1 MLMSDLLGPKPAEFE
16 RCLNFLCK
24 KIETV
29 ALREGA
35 SEGDRGDLERMLAAM
50 PPTVRG
56 HVTLML
62 EGIEIQ
68 TEFKDPVMAFA
79 ARYVLCLARDIWESS
94 AHPLTHS
101 PRAVDA
107 RRRLN

>member
-1 MLMSDLLGPKPAEFE
+1 LLMSDPLRPQPADFE

-35 SEGDRGDLERMLAAM
+35 SEGDCGDLEGMLAAM
-50 PPTVRG
+50 PPMVRG

-68 TEFKDPVMAFA
+68 TEFKDRVMAFA
-79 ARYVLCLARDIWESS
+79 ARYVLCLARDIWESN
-94 AHPLTHS
+94 AHLVTHS
-101 PRAVDA
+101 PSAVDA